1 MLINEM
7 NANGS
12 DDDNNGSILATS
24 AADSEK
30 TVNFEVLKGE
40 SGHIYLIFVL
50 FLQVYS
56 GISQVNE

>member
-1 MLINEM
+1 M